1 MTATTPTELPDSM
14 RASILHPDLSIT
26 TDEVPVPDLDAD
38 EVLVQVGA
46 VGVCGSDVHYWKHGR
61 IADFVVDDDIILG
74 HELGGRIVA
83 VGAGIDEARIGQRVA
98 VEPQRSCRVCEYC
111 KSGRYNLCPKMGFY
125 ATPPID
131 GGFCE
136 YVTIQADYAHPI
148 PDEVSDAAAAMLE
161 PLSVGIAAARKAD
174 LRPGQSVFIA
184 GAGPIGII
192 QCQVARAFGAAR
204 IIVSDPAQPRREL
217 ALQHGATDVV
227 DPTATDVSTAGY
239 NVDAF
244 IDCAGVAPAVVS
256 GMHTVKPGG
265 HVVLVGMGAD
275 EIALPIPLIQ
285 NYELVVTGIFRYTDT
300 YPLGIHFVASGKVD
314 LDALVTSSYGLDE
327 AQTALG
333 RAGAPDELKVV
344 VRPRE

>member
-1 MTATTPTELPDSM
+1 MTASTTTM
-14 RASILHPDLSIT
+14 RASVLHPDLSIT
-26 TDEVPVPDLDAD
+26 LEALPVPELAAD

-61 IADFVVDDDIILG
+61 IGDFVVETDLILG
-74 HELGGRIVA
+74 HELGGRIAA
-83 VGAGIDEARIGQRVA
+83 VGADVDESRIGQRVA

-111 KSGRYNLCPKMGFY
+111 KSGRYNLCPSMEFY

-131 GGFCE
+131 GAFCE
-136 YVTIQADYAHPI
+136 YVTIQADFAHPI

-161 PLSVGIAAARKAD
+161 PLSVGIAAARKAN
-174 LRPGQSVFIA
+174 LQPGQSVFIA

-192 QCQVARAFGAAR
+192 QAQVARAFGAAR
-204 IIVSDPAQPRREL
+204 IIVSDPAAPRREL
-217 ALQHGATDVV
+217 ALTFGATQVV
-227 DPTATDVSTAGY
+227 DPMTTDITTAGY

-244 IDCAGVAPAVVS
+244 IDAAGVAPAVVS

-265 HVVLVGMGAD
+265 SVVLVGMGAD

-285 NYELVVTGIFRYTDT
+285 NYELNVTGIFRYTDT
-300 YPLGIHFVASGKVD
+300 WPLGIHLVASGAVD

-327 AQTALG
+327 APTALD
-333 RAGAPDELKVV
+333 RAGAPQELKVV
-344 VRPRE
+344 VRPGE